1 MLIREAKQH
10 NALYPIHIKGTENRA
25 ELMSKKGQKNIISLL
40 NFWHAAKKALFF
52 SSSFFEGSLTI
63 FLSLSLSEMQ
73 KRTKQNKFSNER
85 RSTSQRTDDDAQK
98 KARWRKRRRLYL
110 LGGKIVVV
118 VCFFSMIISIF
129 FFFCRRRC
137 SSFQQRRRCVWRF
150 PRPRPRL
157 IDSIRRKTNSL
168 ACVLRNS
175 SPAQGDA

>member
-1 MLIREAKQH
+1 MKSTK
-10 NALYPIHIKGTENRA
+10 IKDVQT
-25 ELMSKKGQKNIISLL
+25 KKSTKDAYLCIAYLHGVYLV
-40 NFWHAAKKALFF
+40 NFSWIFGMQQSAVFF
-52 SSSFFEGSLTI
+52 RFFWRLDH
-63 FLSLSLSEMQ
+63 FYFSLSDLANA
-73 KRTKQNKFSNER
+73 QNKFSNER

-118 VCFFSMIISIF
+118 VVCFSIIISIF